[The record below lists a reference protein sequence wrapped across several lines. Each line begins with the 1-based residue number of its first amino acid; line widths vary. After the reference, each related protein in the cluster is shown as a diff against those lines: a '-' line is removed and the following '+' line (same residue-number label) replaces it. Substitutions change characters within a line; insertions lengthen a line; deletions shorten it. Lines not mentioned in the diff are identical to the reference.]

1 MSPTA
6 LLRRIYD
13 VYDAGYDRRNTVFAI
28 HRKLI
33 QSPRIAKLLFG
44 VDVDKAFM
52 RNGFFDLT
60 TLLLQSELRR
70 RVRRYENPRI
80 LEIGVGRFAVLSGWL
95 SRRIKDRI
103 TACDYDR
110 IAYESAKVHVRRNG
124 LDIDVLRSNV
134 LGSVP
139 EGERDLIFW
148 NLPYYD
154 DPEPLLSRLFEA
166 APSYLSKEGRMILG
180 FNGKPLPVARVIEIL
195 GRYPGL
201 EIDRVRS
208 YWWNLHALVSI
219 RRTAA

>member
-13 VYDAGYDRRNTVFAI
+13 VYDAGYERRNTVFKI
-28 HRKLI
+28 HRRLI
-33 QSPRIAKLLFG
+33 QSPRIARMLFG
-44 VDVDKAFM
+44 VEVDKAFM

-60 TLLLQSELRR
+60 TILLQRELARRLRR
-70 RVRRYENPRI
+70 YANPRL

-95 SRRIKDRI
+95 SKRVKTRI
-103 TACDYDR
+103 TACDFDR

-134 LGSVP
+134 LSAVP

-166 APSYLSKEGRMILG
+166 APRYLSKDGAMILG
-180 FNGKPLPVARVIEIL
+180 FNGKPLPVARVLDIL
-195 GRYPGL
+195 GRFPDL
-201 EIDRVRS
+201 EVERVKS

-219 RRTAA
+219 RRTRA